1 MPKSEVY
8 GLRCSQKLF
17 DQCDELVE
25 KVADD
30 ERLSPR
36 GIATRADVMRLA
48 IVRGLPM
55 LRRERAKSK

>member
-25 KVADD
+25 IVADD
-30 ERLSPR
+30 ARLSPR

-48 IVRGLPM
+48 IVQGLPI
-55 LRRERAKSK
+55 LRRELAKSK